1 MLLGLLARDPVT
13 LPRVTAQDVGGAFGV
28 KVLPTRE
35 DVAVLAAAVDLGRSV
50 KWIEDRNE
58 HLLIAGQAREE
69 TLEVEAALRDD
80 GTLLGGHVHTRV
92 DRSDPAFLFSAA
104 IPAHD
109 RTMIPGLYRL
119 PAPPRPR

>member
-58 HLLIAGQAREE
+58 HLLIAGQAAR
-69 TLEVEAALRDD
+69 R
-80 GTLLGGHVHTRV
+80 HS
-92 DRSDPAFLFSAA
+92 RS
-104 IPAHD
+104 
-109 RTMIPGLYRL
+109 
-119 PAPPRPR
+119 RPRCATTARCSACACT